1 MTSLLIITFC
11 LGCCVGMIYTYI
23 AYRVIERKHRKK
35 DEHSAPNRKRLVYG
49 GQKGLDSRIARL
61 KKSGW
66 KVIMTQICYQARGKK
81 VYIAELEKQ

>member
-1 MTSLLIITFC
+1 MT
-11 LGCCVGMIYTYI
+11 
-23 AYRVIERKHRKK
+23 
-35 DEHSAPNRKRLVYG
+35 PNRKRIVYG